1 MVRDTKLYDIFEVSP
16 DANSATIKKAYNKLS
31 KMWHPDRHV
40 DPEKKKE
47 ATIKFQEINQA
58 KDILLDDEKRRLY
71 DQIGMDVI
79 NNGAGQEQSQAND
92 PFAHFN
98 NMFGGG
104 FPFNFGG
111 GFPGFHNVNVQHSFS
126 VNTGN
131 NASKRVVVED
141 IVENI
146 DATLEQIINQDSIP
160 LNYKQKVTCT
170 KCNEEGTKDGTSTMC
185 KTCDGKGM
193 QVKIIRMGPM
203 IQQIMHNCPAC
214 NSTGV
219 FINEENKCD
228 VCHGDCFIIKDKVIQ
243 VPLVPNVLFGQ
254 NAIFEG
260 KGHQLKN
267 QRTNLI
273 VKVNELPHPI
283 FKRHNNNL
291 YVDVELKLFQTLF
304 GFNKLITHLDGRKLH
319 ISCSG
324 KTDINMVR
332 KINNEGIVNAE
343 GQKGDLFIRFISN
356 LPNFNNLPSE
366 TKTQLKALLQSFD
379 KSEVLNETNI
389 NKSTDTIKTICTDL
403 KPEQSNKISL
413 LLDTMK
419 QSNNAEN
426 NSTAVSEAASAN
438 EGQCVHQ

>member
-16 DANSATIKKAYNKLS
+16 DANSTTIKKAYNKLS
-31 KMWHPDRHV
+31 KLWHPDRHN

-58 KDILLDDEKRRLY
+58 KDILLDDEKRKLY
-71 DQIGMDVI
+71 DQIGMDII
-79 NNGAGQEQSQAND
+79 NNGANQEQTHAND
-92 PFAHFN
+92 PFAHFS

-104 FPFNFGG
+104 FPFNFSG
-111 GFPGFHNVNVQHSFS
+111 GFPGFQNVNVQHSFS

-131 NASKRVVVED
+131 NAQRRIVVED

-146 DATLEQIINQDSIP
+146 DATLEQIINQVSIP
-160 LNYKQKVTCT
+160 LNYKQKITCV
-170 KCNEEGTKDGTSTMC
+170 KCNEEGTKNSTNSTC
-185 KTCDGKGM
+185 KACDGKGM

-203 IQQIMHNCPAC
+203 IQQIMHNCPNC
-214 NSTGV
+214 NSTGIFV
-219 FINEENKCD
+219 DEENKCEICTGNGF
-228 VCHGDCFIIKDKVIQ
+228 VIKDKLVQ
-243 VPLVPNVLFGQ
+243 VPLLPNVLFGQ

-291 YVDVELKLFQTLF
+291 YVDVELKLFQSLF

-343 GQKGDLFIRFISN
+343 GQKGDLFIRFIPN

-366 TKTQLKALLQSFD
+366 TKNQLKALLQSFD

-426 NSTAVSEAASAN
+426 NSAAVSEAVSAN